1 MAGTTRR
8 RLLLGGTALGLSATA
23 AAPYEAHLLALGAQ
37 LNRQAR
43 RVRRL
48 RARVRPGGD
57 AAAWSR
63 WSRAVTEC
71 AELCKQIARAPAHGL
86 AGIAIKYRALVCQLV
101 EDDLILDRGVRR
113 RVLAFGREL
122 QMLGA

>member
-48 RARVRPGGD
+48 RGRVRPGGD
-57 AAAWSR
+57 AAAWYR

-71 AELCKQIARAPAHGL
+71 AELCDQIAREPAHSL
-86 AGIAIKYRALVCQLV
+86 AGVAVKHQALVWQLT
-101 EDDLILDRGVRR
+101 EDDVILDRGVRR

-122 QMLGA
+122 QALSA